1 MVWIVVGIVVAI
13 GLLGWYLSRRDSS
26 SRGQVASHSS
36 VDAQAPFRQEGNGG
50 GLGGG
55 SFTGGGNT

>member
-1 MVWIVVGIVVAI
+1 MVYIVIGIIVVIA
-13 GLLGWYLSRRDSS
+13 LLVWYLARRDSG
-26 SRGQVASHSS
+26 RGQDPSHSS
-36 VDAQAPFRQEGNGG
+36 ADAQAPFRQEGNGG